1 MSIGPH
7 PGLQEIAESPEPLPG
22 GVADV
27 VRFLFHVPQ
36 WIQIGGAVL
45 AAIAAIGVATLA
57 WRRRSE
63 IAGWIRTRS
72 AALQAALAVLLL
84 AVITAAAWAGAES
97 WDYMHHDN
105 AFCTG
110 CHVMGESFRKF
121 RQSEHADLSCHD
133 CHQQSLYASAR
144 QVYLWVLERP
154 EEIGAH
160 SPVPNE
166 RCVSCHV
173 TERPDSVWQR
183 ISSTAGHRVHLESD
197 SSALGDVMC
206 VTCHG
211 VEVHRF
217 VPARETCGQAD
228 CHSEE
233 DTDVVLGEMAT
244 AATGMHCLACH
255 DFTAPVPEAT
265 PLDTAITA
273 LRPGSG
279 KCLGWHEME
288 KVMADFR
295 PRADPHRGAC
305 GACHDPHTQT
315 TPDAAFETCT
325 GSGCH
330 TEPAESTRFHRG
342 LHDGVLAECG
352 RCHGA
357 HDWRVSG
364 TECVACHD
372 DLP

>member
-1 MSIGPH
+1 MSTGPH

-22 GVADV
+22 GVAEL

-45 AAIAAIGVATLA
+45 GVVVAAAAATLL
-57 WRRRSE
+57 WRRRSAIVE
-63 IAGWIRTRS
+63 WIRTRS
-72 AALQAALAVLLL
+72 AALQAALALLL
-84 AVITAAAWAGAES
+84 VAVITAAAWAGSAS
-97 WDYMHHDN
+97 WDYMQHDN
-105 AFCTG
+105 SFCTG

-121 RQSEHADLSCHD
+121 QQSEHAGLSCHD
-133 CHQQSLYASAR
+133 CHQQSMYASAR

-154 EEIGAH
+154 EEIGPH

-197 SSALGDVMC
+197 DSALEDVMC

-217 VPARETCGQAD
+217 VPARETCGQAN

-233 DTDVVLGEMAT
+233 DTDVVLGEMASVE
-244 AATGMHCLACH
+244 TGMHCLACH
-255 DFTAPVPEAT
+255 DFTAPVSEAT
-265 PLDTAITA
+265 PLDTVSTT
-273 LRPGSG
+273 LRPGSR
-279 KCLGWHEME
+279 KCLGCHEME
-288 KVMADFR
+288 QVMADFR
-295 PRADPHRGAC
+295 PETDPHRGAC

-315 TPDAAFETCT
+315 TPAAAFETCT

-330 TEPAESTRFHRG
+330 SEPAGSTPFHRG
-342 LHDGVLAECG
+342 LHEGVLAECA
-352 RCHGA
+352 RCHEA
-357 HDWRVSG
+357 HTWRVSG